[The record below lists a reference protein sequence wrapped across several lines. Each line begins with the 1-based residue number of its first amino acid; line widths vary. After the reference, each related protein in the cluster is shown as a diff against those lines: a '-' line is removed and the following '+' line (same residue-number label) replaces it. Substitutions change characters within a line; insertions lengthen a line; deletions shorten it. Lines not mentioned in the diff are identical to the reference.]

1 MSPETMHSIRKVVRT
16 LEGYLPAPDL
26 RKGLIRAAAENA
38 QSTLHEQELL
48 NSLFGEDTMH
58 SFRMPGEADDT
69 TNLFYGLFRKVYDNG
84 INRAVSTKVSGEMTD
99 SASPVHILSR
109 GAFMGNELQK
119 IEQGGTP
126 QFALLDLKNMRGADF
141 HTGFEDESTFIHR
154 PADVV
159 ANKFA
164 QVLHIVGRQMNMRVG
179 RYGGDEFVL
188 GATGNDRQKI
198 DAFIRAVEAYI
209 QQNHITGIF
218 RTQKKGVTT
227 SLQRKLLEIKSE
239 KGAKYDHIVLPTDPN
254 ERVIMIDFLKRGL
267 LLTDE
272 QTKRIIDKYSEDGH
286 INLIRYRADFPENQL
301 YPNGVNSVGEKI
313 AHMVKRYPELGIY
326 FELAKRAEDNERSTQ
341 KQENLLN
348 KLENSLFDRLIGE
361 YTYARGEFQH
371 NLEHRRYDQV
381 RIIDLKF
388 IKEMNTKMTYAD
400 ADLQI
405 RRVWDRIDEALG
417 SERDLVQISRLGGS
431 YVIGVLK
438 GKTLSNEA
446 QSKLDQITSLDLFG
460 NKDTTIPLSNIVVS
474 INGTAKLQLGD
485 LLSQSNGVF
494 YTRLIEDLILE
505 AMRNPTFIPQLKKAR
520 IQDKQVTKPNLYH
533 MYLKGTR
540 KEERL
545 YEAEKVFTSV
555 NIQRWKDQYGAS
567 QGIIDQVQA
576 VLFSDTV

>member
-1 MSPETMHSIRKVVRT
+1 MGAQTAVMLPKIRQPSAPVTAGK
-16 LEGYLPAPDL
+16 LPL
-26 RKGLIRAAAENA
+26 RY
-38 QSTLHEQELL
+38 S
-48 NSLFGEDTMH
+48 
-58 SFRMPGEADDT
+58 
-69 TNLFYGLFRKVYDNG
+69 
-84 INRAVSTKVSGEMTD
+84 
-99 SASPVHILSR
+99 
-109 GAFMGNELQK
+109 
-119 IEQGGTP
+119 
-126 QFALLDLKNMRGADF
+126 
-141 HTGFEDESTFIHR
+141 
-154 PADVV
+154 
-159 ANKFA
+159 
-164 QVLHIVGRQMNMRVG
+164 
-179 RYGGDEFVL
+179 
-188 GATGNDRQKI
+188 
-198 DAFIRAVEAYI
+198 
-209 QQNHITGIF
+209 
-218 RTQKKGVTT
+218 
-227 SLQRKLLEIKSE
+227 
-239 KGAKYDHIVLPTDPN
+239 
-254 ERVIMIDFLKRGL
+254 
-267 LLTDE
+267 
-272 QTKRIIDKYSEDGH
+272 TKRIIDKYSEDGH

-485 LLSQSNGVF
+485 LLSQSNGV
-494 YTRLIEDLILE
+494 
-505 AMRNPTFIPQLKKAR
+505 
-520 IQDKQVTKPNLYH
+520 
-533 MYLKGTR
+533 
-540 KEERL
+540 
-545 YEAEKVFTSV
+545 S
-555 NIQRWKDQYGAS
+555 
-567 QGIIDQVQA
+567 
-576 VLFSDTV
+576 